1 MVVSLFWTAY
11 TVTHEDSL
19 PQVAVFIGEIFSHF
33 ANDAIMHV
41 TTRRNHGV
49 FEAESRLW

>member
-1 MVVSLFWTAY
+1 M
-11 TVTHEDSL
+11 
-19 PQVAVFIGEIFSHF
+19 QIAVIIGELIGHF
-33 ANDAIMHV
+33 VNDAIMYG